1 MQKERFI
8 KLLDT
13 LHNSLRIDLSMY
25 RNNFPAS
32 SPEKLQDL
40 KATVDLL
47 TSITFFR
54 MKVIT
59 TIVYPLLQID
69 PQVQELTSPPRAS
82 TVVKDCVKA
91 CLRSTYQFLF
101 ENCYE
106 LYNREFQVDPN
117 EAQRDAE
124 DTGPR
129 LDDLEF
135 WHKLIALITSVIE
148 EDKNSYGP
156 VLNQF
161 PQELNI
167 GQVGLAGLS

>member
-1 MQKERFI
+1 MRTALGALPFSAGRGYNPPATTGSLDNSPPLVQKERFI

-59 TIVYPLLQID
+59 TIVYP
-69 PQVQELTSPPRAS
+69 P
-82 TVVKDCVKA
+82 
-91 CLRSTYQFLF
+91 
-101 ENCYE
+101 
-106 LYNREFQVDPN
+106 
-117 EAQRDAE
+117 
-124 DTGPR
+124 
-129 LDDLEF
+129 
-135 WHKLIALITSVIE
+135 
-148 EDKNSYGP
+148 
-156 VLNQF
+156 
-161 PQELNI
+161 
-167 GQVGLAGLS
+167 

>member
-54 MKVIT
+54 MKVILDIFT
-59 TIVYPLLQID
+59 SWIRHVTIRCK
-69 PQVQELTSPPRAS
+69 S
-82 TVVKDCVKA
+82 
-91 CLRSTYQFLF
+91 
-101 ENCYE
+101 
-106 LYNREFQVDPN
+106 
-117 EAQRDAE
+117 
-124 DTGPR
+124 
-129 LDDLEF
+129 
-135 WHKLIALITSVIE
+135 
-148 EDKNSYGP
+148 
-156 VLNQF
+156 
-161 PQELNI
+161 
-167 GQVGLAGLS
+167 